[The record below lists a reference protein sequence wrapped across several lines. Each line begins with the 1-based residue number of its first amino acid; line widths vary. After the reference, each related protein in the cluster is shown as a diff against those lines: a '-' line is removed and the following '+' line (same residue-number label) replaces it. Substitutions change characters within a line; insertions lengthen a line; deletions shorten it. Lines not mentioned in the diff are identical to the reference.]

1 MIQFEVPGEPQGKG
15 RARIVKIGG
24 FSRMATPAATVAYE
38 GLIAHAAAQVMAGAP
53 PLTGPVWLNVE
64 MHFGVPASWSK
75 KKRDQALEGLI
86 KPTKKPDSDNVIKAV
101 CDGLNGVAWVDD
113 VQVVAGH
120 WKKVYSDRPRVSVA
134 VMEVDEP

>member
-1 MIQFEVPGEPQGKG
+1 
-15 RARIVKIGG
+15 
-24 FSRMATPAATVAYE
+24 MATPEKTVAYE

-75 KKRDQALEGLI
+75 KKREQALLGLI
-86 KPTKKPDSDNVIKAV
+86 RPTKKPDFDNVLKAV

-113 VQVVAGH
+113 AQVVGGDF
-120 WKKVYSDRPRVSVA
+120 KKVYSDRPRVSVVVSSCDDGGFTVPVTFREMIMA
-134 VMEVDEP
+134 RVGIA